1 MSGTENIDSEVKIMA
16 LTVLA
21 VIVIIIG
28 LCSDYKNHN
37 MKYPEP
43 KNPYLREN
51 SKRCEEI
58 YKKYG
63 TK

>member
-1 MSGTENIDSEVKIMA
+1 MA

-37 MKYPEP
+37 MRYPEP